1 MSRAQNPSSTKSSEK
16 EIEVVVPQPDH
27 GGLLHAGFLL
37 ARGAFWAPGLP
48 PGCSG
53 GGVSQICQGSGSA
66 PRLRPFRTTP
76 TVLGKHGSST
86 VELVLDSPQQSE
98 DLPPIDWSFAFLL
111 PSPSEFYLECIL
123 VYHVRLLQ
131 RPSAKSCLIGE
142 AHGLNGQ
149 IQIGKQQGANV
160 CSLRRNPQMPLLSPG
175 SSLGRVVG
183 SELTAH

>member
-1 MSRAQNPSSTKSSEK
+1 MA
-16 EIEVVVPQPDH
+16 VPQPDH

-37 ARGAFWAPGLP
+37 ARGAFWAPGPP
-48 PGCSG
+48 PGCS

-142 AHGLNGQ
+142 ASRTQWTDPDREAAGRKRLFPTPKPPKPSKAIALSWVFARPCCG
-149 IQIGKQQGANV
+149 IRTYR
-160 CSLRRNPQMPLLSPG
+160 SLRHSTVPSRSLR
-175 SSLGRVVG
+175 SSM
-183 SELTAH
+183 